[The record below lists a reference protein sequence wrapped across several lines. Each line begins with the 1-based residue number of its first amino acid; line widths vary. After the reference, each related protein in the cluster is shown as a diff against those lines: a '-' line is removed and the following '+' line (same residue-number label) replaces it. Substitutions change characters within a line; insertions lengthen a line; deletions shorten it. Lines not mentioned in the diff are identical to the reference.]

1 MLTLSAGCPIA
12 IEREDHRDR
21 CYGELL
27 LSGKRLESR
36 QNSTILNVANAKST
50 PQPLSTKRRA
60 AGRILSPK
68 NIRSTQSLPSSDET
82 ARTVS
87 GLLTPFRPSP
97 RSMSPPPKPEADDY
111 LNVHGHYNDGQRQ
124 PNRKGRKRYRSMEE
138 HEEPRPDPLN
148 PVSRPRTVSAA
159 ESGCDVCPSKG
170 YGSDIDS
177 ASEAP
182 LVKDWKLLVMRTDT
196 RALAGAMY
204 IDPARDRTWPQLSNS
219 NSRDDD
225 AESPAVNALRSM
237 SQPQPKKSDL
247 ESQKLR
253 RMSSAFAN
261 SFNFLKSRTA
271 TTHSGASTQSMSPKW
286 DLPSGRRS
294 KNKRSFGFRE
304 SERRRPNLG
313 KGKEVSGRLT
323 PSSITLRKASNA
335 NVVTL
340 PGSSMSASLIYEDEN
355 LRSSEA
361 PATELLAFYS
371 SRTNESSSIT
381 SSDVQSPCAALSP
394 LTLIRDTSSKTEP
407 PLPQTTCLPAVH
419 SSEVRRQ
426 SVTAENAL
434 TFIDVHIAPG
444 TFLVNAKSRK
454 RSLAVAEPP
463 PRRISVVQFRSRNSI
478 HEIIWREDETTGSS
492 SLASS
497 SHTSESPPRIG
508 QSVRYAEPRLEG
520 EDGQTKEGP
529 ITPMPVD
536 SVQSSLIEQPQV
548 GLFQW
553 SWGHTASTS
562 DVALQENERKSDC
575 PDLTQLTRASN
586 PESSR
591 ARTISD
597 PHATIASHKRSMSEI
612 QDILS
617 FPPLRDRSST
627 CEWQKGPLIDINA
640 PLVGRGNEPQ
650 LYEVTKTNDGVS
662 AERGSRAPELLREDF
677 GGKRSVSHP
686 RAPARNGLSGRAGSS
701 VGSSSHARVHNGHR
715 SSFRERLSS

>member
-1 MLTLSAGCPIA
+1 MA
-12 IEREDHRDR
+12 
-21 CYGELL
+21 
-27 LSGKRLESR
+27 
-36 QNSTILNVANAKST
+36 NVKST
-50 PQPLSTKRRA
+50 PQSLSTKRRA

-68 NIRSTQSLPSSDET
+68 IRSNQSLPSSDET
-82 ARTVS
+82 TGTVS
-87 GLLTPFRPSP
+87 GFLTPFRPSP

-111 LNVHGHYNDGQRQ
+111 FNVHGHYNDGKKQ
-124 PNRKGRKRYRSMEE
+124 PKRKGRKLYRSMEE
-138 HEEPRPDPLN
+138 HEEPKPDHQN
-148 PVSRPRTVSAA
+148 PVSRPRTMSAA
-159 ESGCDVCPSKG
+159 ESGCDVCPSKEN
-170 YGSDIDS
+170 GSDFDS
-177 ASEAP
+177 ASGAP
-182 LVKDWKLLVMRTDT
+182 LVKGRKLLVLPTDT
-196 RALAGAMY
+196 KGLAGAMY
-204 IDPARDRTWPQLSNS
+204 IDPARDRKWPQLSS
-219 NSRDDD
+219 LNSRDDE
-225 AESPAVNALRSM
+225 AESPAVNALRSL

-261 SFNFLKSRTA
+261 SFNFLRSRTA
-271 TTHSGASTQSMSPKW
+271 TTQSGASTQSLSPSPKW
-286 DLPSGRRS
+286 DLPSGRSS
-294 KNKRSFGFRE
+294 KNKRSFGFRD
-304 SERRRPNLG
+304 SDRRRSNLR
-313 KGKEVSGRLT
+313 KGKESSGRLT

-371 SRTNESSSIT
+371 SRTNESSSLT
-381 SSDVQSPCAALSP
+381 SSDAQSPCAALSP

-407 PLPQTTCLPAVH
+407 PLPQTTSLPVVH

-426 SVTAENAL
+426 SVIAENAL

-444 TFLVNAKSRK
+444 TFLVDTKSRK

-478 HEIIWREDETTGSS
+478 HEIIWREDETTGCS

-508 QSVRYAEPRLEG
+508 QSVRSAEPSPEG
-520 EDGQTKEGP
+520 EDGHTKEGP
-529 ITPMPVD
+529 VTSVPVD
-536 SVQSSLIEQPQV
+536 SVPSSLIEQPQV

-553 SWGHTASTS
+553 SWGQTANTS

-575 PDLTQLTRASN
+575 PDLTRLTRASD

-591 ARTISD
+591 ARTIFD
-597 PHATIASHKRSMSEI
+597 PHGTIASHKRSMSEI

-640 PLVGRGNEPQ
+640 PLVGRGNESQ

-662 AERGSRAPELLREDF
+662 AERGGGDAGLLREDF
-677 GGKRSVSHP
+677 GGKRSISHP
-686 RAPARNGLSGRAGSS
+686 CAPARNGLSGRVGSS
-701 VGSSSHARVHNGHR
+701 VGSSSHARVHNGHK
-715 SSFRERLSS
+715 SLIW